1 MTTPRLQVYLQQLRR
16 ELRKRGLP
24 DARIVDEAREHLVDA
39 IEDGLRRGLS
49 IDAAQHEAFVRFGP
63 PDTVAAR
70 FATERS
76 GMSNWLRLMVIR
88 IAGVT
93 RRDQPQGAVH
103 YHDVAV
109 PSRHHF
115 ALRVRRHYRRR
126 FLRMSADDSSLVA
139 ARKKRIPDVGAFE
152 TDPHERLAQFLRDF
166 GRRAFG
172 AGGTLESLT
181 LLEDTT
187 SSNVRGGRY
196 LAAFAGGAQMIWT
209 IALSADGGVSF
220 DGTNVPV

>member
-1 MTTPRLQVYLQQLRR
+1 MTTARLQAYLQQLER
-16 ELRKRGLP
+16 ELRTRGLP
-24 DARIVDEAREHLVDA
+24 DRRIVDEAREHLVDT
-39 IEDGLRRGLS
+39 IEEGLRRGLS
-49 IDAAQHEAFVRFGP
+49 IDVAEHEAFVRFGAP
-63 PDTVAAR
+63 ETVAAR

-76 GMSNWLRLMVIR
+76 GVSNWLRLMVTR

-93 RRDQPQGAVH
+93 RRSDPQGAVH
-103 YHDVAV
+103 YHDVAA

-115 ALRVRRHYRRR
+115 ALRLKRHYRHR
-126 FLRMSADDSSLVA
+126 LRPMPADNHC
-139 ARKKRIPDVGAFE
+139 FE
-152 TDPHERLAQFLRDF
+152 TDPRERLAQFLRDF

-196 LAAFAGGAQMIWT
+196 LAAFASGAQMIWT
-209 IALSADGGVSF
+209 IALSDDGDVSV
-220 DGTNVPV
+220 DGTHVPT